1 MRRFIVERNIERFER
16 ALRGESDPIERTVIA
31 SLLAKARQ
39 ELAELDQDEAVN
51 RPPPARRQEK

>member
-31 SLLAKARQ
+31 SLLTKARQ